1 MSQDKVSIGRRLAT
15 TMLLLA
21 ISTSVFLSG
30 CANKPQPQSGA
41 QTQPQSGVQDNTP
54 VPEADASATN
64 GSNANNSAKQP
75 NQQQN
80 GTADVSETEAL
91 PSGVKV
97 KRVIKDITLKNNYH
111 KKIELL
117 TDGGKRVKITDA
129 NGDIVVLKLEYDGRI
144 VEVNGKKVTVQV
156 DHGEQ
161 QTITIPDHIT
171 IEDDDNLGLNK
182 GVEIEWE
189 VDADGNIQSVELDD

>member
-156 DHGEQ
+156 DQGEQ